1 MLQRRSL
8 PTAPPR
14 ARRTRGMTLLE
25 VTISIA
31 VMTIAMAMFSSVI
44 TATTRIGTEKRL
56 ASVASHAARSQLE
69 RLRCQPFAE
78 VWRLYNES
86 PADDPGGAG
95 SGPGPHFEVPG
106 LKPVQGDVDGFVGRV
121 VLPHVGTAL
130 LENALDERFG
140 LPRDLNGDT
149 LIDESDHAVNYE
161 ILPVMV
167 ELEWDTPLGPR
178 RLEMHTML
186 AGYGS

>member
-1 MLQRRSL
+1 MLQRRTL
-8 PTAPPR
+8 PIGTS
-14 ARRTRGMTLLE
+14 RTRGMTLLE

-44 TATTRIGTEKRL
+44 TTTTRIGTEKRL

-69 RLRCQPFAE
+69 RLRCQPFAQ

-86 PADDPGGAG
+86 GADDPAG
-95 SGPGPHFEVPG
+95 LGTGPGPHFEVPG
-106 LKPVQGDVDGFVGRV
+106 LEPRPGDADGFVGRV
-121 VLPHVGTAL
+121 VLPSAGKRL
-130 LENALDERFG
+130 LESTLDERFG

-149 LIDESDHAVNYE
+149 LVDELDHALDYE

-167 ELEWDTPLGPR
+167 ELEWNTPLGPR

-186 AGYGS
+186 AGYGG

>member
-1 MLQRRSL
+1 MLRRRIL
-8 PTAPPR
+8 PTDPSRPR
-14 ARRTRGMTLLE
+14 GARGLTLIE
-25 VTISIA
+25 VTISMA
-31 VMTIAMAMFSSVI
+31 VMTIAMAMFSGVI
-44 TATTRIGTEKRL
+44 TTTTRIGSEKRL

-69 RLRCQPFAE
+69 RLRCQPFAQ

-86 PADDPGGAG
+86 SADDPAGAG
-95 SGPGPHFEVPG
+95 TGPGPHFEVPG
-106 LKPVQGDVDGFVGRV
+106 LKPLKGDADGFVGRV

-130 LENALDERFG
+130 LENAVDEGFG

-149 LIDESDHAVNYE
+149 LIDERDHAGDYA

>member
-1 MLQRRSL
+1 MLR
-8 PTAPPR
+8 
-14 ARRTRGMTLLE
+14 RRTLPIERSRARGMTLIE
-25 VTISIA
+25 ITISIA

-44 TATTRIGTEKRL
+44 TTTTRIGSDKRF

-69 RLRCQPFAE
+69 RMRCQPFAQ
-78 VWRLYNES
+78 VWKLYNES
-86 PADDPGGAG
+86 GADDPAGAG
-95 SGPGPHFEVPG
+95 TGPGPHFAVPG
-106 LKPVQGDVDGFVGRV
+106 LKPLPGDADGFVGRV
-121 VLPHVGTAL
+121 VLPHTGKLL
-130 LENALDERFG
+130 LESAEDEDFG

-149 LIDESDHAVNYE
+149 LIDERDHAGDYA

-186 AGYGS
+186 AGYGG

>member
-1 MLQRRSL
+1 
-8 PTAPPR
+8 
-14 ARRTRGMTLLE
+14 MTLLE

-44 TATTRIGTEKRL
+44 TTTTRIGTEKRL

-69 RLRCQPFAE
+69 RLRCQPFGQ

-86 PADDPGGAG
+86 GADDPAGAG
-95 SGPGPHFEVPG
+95 TGPGPHFEVPG
-106 LKPVQGDVDGFVGRV
+106 LVPLPTDADGFVGRV
-121 VLPHVGTAL
+121 ILPHSEKLL
-130 LENALDERFG
+130 LESVLDEPFG

-149 LIDESDHAVNYE
+149 LIDDLNHALDYA

-167 ELEWDTPLGPR
+167 ELEWQTPLGPR

-186 AGYGS
+186 AGYGG